1 MTLLNL
7 TKEISYMSIKDIEDF
22 YIEHN
27 IDVMDSQSSL
37 FPPLQYEVP
46 SAYENSELIYS
57 DSSVHSE
64 NHF

>member
-1 MTLLNL
+1 
-7 TKEISYMSIKDIEDF
+7 MSIKDIEDF